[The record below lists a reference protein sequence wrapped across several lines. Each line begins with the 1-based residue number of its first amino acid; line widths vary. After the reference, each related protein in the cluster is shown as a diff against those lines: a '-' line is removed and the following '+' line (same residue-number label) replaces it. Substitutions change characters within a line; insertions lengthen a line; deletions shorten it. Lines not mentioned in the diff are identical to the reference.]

1 LVSSASFGTVNVLL
15 AQPYEEWILKFGRQ
29 LCLTELQMRLFSVFF
44 AFLNMS
50 SAADFDFNAIPSVAV
65 VCPDILQNRP
75 ALWEMAPAL
84 PAPIPD

>member
-1 LVSSASFGTVNVLL
+1 MDLEVWSSIMLNRASNE
-15 AQPYEEWILKFGRQ
+15 A
-29 LCLTELQMRLFSVFF
+29 LFLSF